1 MEPRM
6 TRINITDDTITIK
19 RSDLPTFGAVN
30 PYAGHDPAN
39 GAIAVIFGD
48 SREFFHGLPVE
59 ENYEHWLPEQEQY
72 ILDDLAALIWAREVD
87 AELGKS
93 QQKRL
98 LEALEGIDFE
108 KASKAGI
115 ARLLTEEGWSL

>member
-1 MEPRM
+1 M
-6 TRINITDDTITIK
+6 TRIHITDDTITIR

-48 SREFFHGLPVE
+48 SREFFHNVPDE
-59 ENYEHWLPEQEQY
+59 SNYEHWLPEQEQY

-93 QQKRL
+93 QIDR
-98 LEALEGIDFE
+98 LEADMDAEITGYGDDTRGLAAALVE
-108 KASKAGI
+108 K
-115 ARLLTEEGWSL
+115 GWHK